1 MVAADYPGAVR
12 AGTMAAARLHQR
24 LDLRRQIE
32 ARGGNVDVFAAV
44 QSLDLPLL
52 LRPLQGLLGAY
63 LTEPTPGVLVTTQRP
78 MSIQRFTAAHE
89 LGHFSLRHQPSLDDE
104 SMLRRMPTQN
114 QPSDDLQEVEADA
127 FAVEFMMPR
136 WLIAWHAA
144 RQSWTVNDFRR
155 PNVVYQLAL
164 RIGASYEAMCWTL
177 VRYRFIQQVQA
188 RELLQTQPR
197 ALKVALLEAHRPQ
210 DYRGDVWLLTERDA
224 GARIDGSRND
234 LFVLRLEEHSGG
246 GYLWDIDQLKA
257 SGFAIARDDL
267 EAVDGDGDG
276 VGGPVIRRVTAAPPE
291 TYRGRLALDERRP
304 WDPDP
309 PLSSLAVEVDLTG
322 PEEEGLS
329 RAERRSL
336 LEAA

>member
-1 MVAADYPGAVR
+1 MASADYPGAVR

-24 LDLRRQIE
+24 LDLRQQID

-63 LTEPTPGVLVTTQRP
+63 LSEPTPGVLVTTQRP

-89 LGHFSLRHQPSLDDE
+89 LGHFSLRHRPSLDDE
-104 SMLRRMPTQN
+104 SMLRRMPMQS
-114 QPSDDLQEVEADA
+114 QPSGDFQEVEADA

-136 WLIAWHAA
+136 WLIAWHAT
-144 RQSWTVNDFRR
+144 RQGWTVNDFRR

-164 RIGASYEAMCWTL
+164 RIGASYEATCWTL
-177 VRYRFIQQVQA
+177 VRHRFIQQAQA

-197 ALKVALLEAHRPQ
+197 ELKVALLEAHRPQ

-246 GYLWDIDQLKA
+246 GYLWDIDQLKV
-257 SGFAIARDDL
+257 SGFAIVRDDL
-267 EAVDGDGDG
+267 EAVDCDGI
-276 VGGPVIRRVTAAPPE
+276 GGPVIRRVTATPPI

-304 WDPDP
+304 WDPNP

-329 RAERRSL
+329 RAERRVL